1 MVITLLIII
10 CIVAVF
16 SYFYHRQLKMKR
28 QIEVEN
34 NRYRMLSK
42 ITQEIIF
49 EYDYEKDILK
59 LGDKHNFLAETNE
72 IENYAKDISSDKKK
86 DESSL
91 FQCIMEM
98 KDTDRE
104 VLIQLANKEVRWFH
118 VVMKVVYD
126 MDRPVYAIGRAVD
139 IQEEKTERE
148 NLEKKSMMDALT
160 SVYNTAAFKKKIQ
173 LELVRD
179 KGMYAFGVL
188 DIDYFKEVNDENAV
202 ANGCAR
208 LQKALQTTIEGLPN
222 ITLSMGFVMTKD
234 VCDYNILYQK
244 ADKVLYEVKA
254 AGRNAYFIKS

>member
-1 MVITLLIII
+1 
-10 CIVAVF
+10 
-16 SYFYHRQLKMKR
+16 
-28 QIEVEN
+28 
-34 NRYRMLSK
+34 MLSK

-160 SVYNTAAFKKKIQ
+160 SVYNTAA
-173 LELVRD
+173 
-179 KGMYAFGVL
+179 
-188 DIDYFKEVNDENAV
+188 
-202 ANGCAR
+202 
-208 LQKALQTTIEGLPN
+208 
-222 ITLSMGFVMTKD
+222 
-234 VCDYNILYQK
+234 
-244 ADKVLYEVKA
+244 
-254 AGRNAYFIKS
+254 

>member
-1 MVITLLIII
+1 M
-10 CIVAVF
+10 
-16 SYFYHRQLKMKR
+16 
-28 QIEVEN
+28 
-34 NRYRMLSK
+34 
-42 ITQEIIF
+42 
-49 EYDYEKDILK
+49 
-59 LGDKHNFLAETNE
+59 
-72 IENYAKDISSDKKK
+72 
-86 DESSL
+86 
-91 FQCIMEM
+91 
-98 KDTDRE
+98 
-104 VLIQLANKEVRWFH
+104 IQLANKEVRWFH

-188 DIDYFKEVNDENAV
+188 DIDYFKEVNDEFGHFIGDQVLIHCADVMQKAFGEKALIGRLGGDEFAVFLMAPQDENAV
-202 ANGCAR
+202 ASGCAR